1 MKSALTLIALACAA
15 TAASATYCPAG
26 SVHAGQPEPYWPDR
40 CNEGATPT
48 SSPVTNTNK
57 AAGVGVGIAGAK
69 SASDAKASAGA
80 AATAAGGKAVAGGGS
95 ARQQQQ
101 QRQTQQQT
109 QQARQSTTVTGAGEG
124 AGAYAGAGAGF
135 NGDINIS
142 TGSPGGGNTTNRSTY
157 VVPPALPFAPPVAAL
172 PATNIAM
179 MAGTVCGPRKM
190 LIQRE
195 VTGREYGWK
204 GDAEGFVIGT
214 VNVAVEET
222 DGDGLP
228 MASYLTLADGT
239 EIGHIKHTVWT
250 KLGVSISNALAAGVW
265 GKSGGAQAS
274 GQVGGQIE
282 MLVKDTELEDCYRRL
297 PVRVV
302 YQDRVI
308 KEEVVRIKK
317 VPVYVNRPAAPPP
330 CAPCCAPT
338 VTFCPAAPK

>member
-1 MKSALTLIALACAA
+1 MKAAFTLIALACAA
-15 TAASATYCPAG
+15 SAASATYCPAG
-26 SVHAGQPEPYWPDR
+26 TAHAGQPEPYWPDR
-40 CNEGATPT
+40 CNEGAPPANTNT
-48 SSPVTNTNK
+48 TTNTNK
-57 AAGVGVGIAGAK
+57 AAGLGVGIAGAK
-69 SASDAKASAGA
+69 SAADAKANASAVA
-80 AATAAGGKAVAGGGS
+80 AATGGKAVAAGGS
-95 ARQQQQ
+95 ARQQQ
-101 QRQTQQQT
+101 RQAQQQT
-109 QQARQSTTVTGAGEG
+109 QQTQQSTTVTGAGEG

-142 TGSPGGGNTTNRSTY
+142 TGSSGGGTVNRSTY
-157 VVPPALPFAPPVAAL
+157 LVPPPLPPAPPVAAL

-179 MAGTVCGPRKM
+179 LPGTVCGPRKM

-204 GDAEGFVIGT
+204 GDAEGFVIGN

-222 DGDGLP
+222 DADGLP
-228 MASYLTLADGT
+228 LASYLTLADGT

-250 KLGVSISNALAAGVW
+250 KLGVSISNALAAGIW
-265 GKSGGAQAS
+265 GKGGGAQAS

-302 YQDRVI
+302 YQDRVVTQ
-308 KEEVVRIKK
+308 EVVRVKR